1 MQKFTVPDKDTIAR
15 MTVRSISSLLDT
27 LKQQR
32 AQTVEPYDTQIKFY
46 EDLLEKKKEQANAK
60 TTR

>member
-1 MQKFTVPDKDTIAR
+1 MQKFTRPDKGTIAR
-15 MTVRSISSLLDT
+15 MTVRSITALLDT

-32 AQTVEPYDTQIKFY
+32 TRLVEPYDTQIKFY
-46 EDLLEKKKEQANAK
+46 EDLLEKKKEQGNAE